1 MAFSTSEK
9 VELAIYQL
17 KDVAQAWYVQWRDNR
32 SLRGG
37 RVTWEIFKA
46 TFLYRLFP
54 REMKE
59 EKVTE
64 FINLCQGGRRVH
76 EYSLEFVKF
85 SKYAPY
91 LVSDPRDQMSNFVM
105 GVSEDLQ
112 QEFLSSMLHDNMN
125 ISRLMVYARRV
136 EEARFKKKK

>member
-1 MAFSTSEK
+1 MTC
-9 VELAIYQL
+9 
-17 KDVAQAWYVQWRDNR
+17 
-32 SLRGG
+32 
-37 RVTWEIFKA
+37 EIFKA

-85 SKYAPY
+85 SKYAPS
-91 LVSDPRDQMSNFVM
+91 LVSNPRDQMSHFVT
-105 GVSEDLQ
+105 GVSDE
-112 QEFLSSMLHDNMN
+112 LH
-125 ISRLMVYARRV
+125 
-136 EEARFKKKK
+136 